1 MNTLHE
7 KFKFRYDT
15 AIEDDDSDKKII
27 ENMCNDQDM
36 ARELKLK
43 GAKCF

>member
-15 AIEDDDSDKKII
+15 AVEDDDSDKKII
-27 ENMCNDQDM
+27 ETCG
-36 ARELKLK
+36 E
-43 GAKCF
+43 F